1 MRMVAVALFVHCE
14 FEVLRQGRRE
24 SAV

>member
-24 SAV
+24 GAA